1 MFKTSPMSIRISPVT
16 IMYSDYPNSRL
27 TKHSY
32 SGREM
37 TSLIPFTLLS
47 RRIWLLCGSGHS
59 ASAVSKVTTPFLTVR
74 SMSAGSRRSNGF
86 AETAARTLTSVNRSG
101 IVRVLRWSMARRM
114 NFTQRRRSSR
124 FAQAAEATAATQIGR
139 ILRAIGR
146 GIMYNSYTPSRANS
160 DPRRGGI
167 AQVWFVGLSVI

>member
-1 MFKTSPMSIRISPVT
+1 MFKTSPMRIRISPVT
-16 IMYSDYPNSRL
+16 IMYLDYPTPRL

-37 TSLIPFTLLS
+37 TSLIPFTPLS
-47 RRIWLLCGSGHS
+47 RRIWLFCGSGHS
-59 ASAVSKVTTPFLTVR
+59 ESVVSKVTTPSFTVR

-86 AETAARTLTSVNRSG
+86 AETAALTLTSVTSSG
-101 IVRVLRWSMARRM
+101 IVRVLRWLNARRI

-146 GIMYNSYTPSRANS
+146 GIMPNGYTRSQAIS
-160 DPRRGGI
+160 DPR
-167 AQVWFVGLSVI
+167 